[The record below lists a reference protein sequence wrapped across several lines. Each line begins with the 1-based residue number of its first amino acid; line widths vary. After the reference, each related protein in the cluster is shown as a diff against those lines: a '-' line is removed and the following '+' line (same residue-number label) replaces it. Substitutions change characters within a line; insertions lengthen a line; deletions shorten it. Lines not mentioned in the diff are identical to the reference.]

1 MNDGE
6 LSLRNLLNLSAE
18 EIKNSKICLSAYNY
32 KENKYFYDIWQES
45 NKKFVDFSYYN
56 SKKRKN
62 FISGQIVFGFV
73 QIPKN
78 NKKWVLITVGKILK
92 SCENDQICDYE
103 KIEKYNGMLGR
114 LYIELAPG
122 HRFGFVY
129 NLNRYIDQ
137 AKVISIDDKN
147 KDIVKFKGFNN
158 VNLTYKELCLVL
170 SNENS
175 DYYKILN
182 NIKGVY
188 CLTDLNTGKLYIG
201 SASGNEGIAKRWKDY
216 IISDD
221 GGNKELIS
229 LKRKDNGNYI
239 KNNFTFTLLEFFD
252 MNVSRNYILNREK
265 YWKRV
270 FDTIKHGYNNN

>member
-182 NIKGVY
+182 NIKEVY

-252 MNVSRNYILNREK
+252 MNVSRN
-265 YWKRV
+265 
-270 FDTIKHGYNNN
+270 